1 MKSQK
6 VEINGIVV
14 NLSELLFYLQL
25 QQKQEAID
33 FLVQKTSITS
43 RKAGQIVEAFEDVLS
58 EQHSTYTQWNSV
70 NQWMHSLLFILLSWL
85 VYWMVR

>member
-25 QQKQEAID
+25 HQKQEAID

-43 RKAGQIVEAFEDVLS
+43 RKAGQIVEAFESVLA
-58 EQHSTYTQWNSV
+58 EQPSAYTQWNSV